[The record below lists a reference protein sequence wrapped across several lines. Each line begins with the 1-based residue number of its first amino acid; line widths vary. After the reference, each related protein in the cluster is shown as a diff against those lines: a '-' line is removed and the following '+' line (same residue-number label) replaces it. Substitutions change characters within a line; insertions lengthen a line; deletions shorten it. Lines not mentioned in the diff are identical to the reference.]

1 MNAHPAMDH
10 NERKRIRLAAFRVTR
25 LYPGPVGELVSR
37 ELMSWEEFGYRLS
50 SGSMIM
56 RIVDEVLNAQ
66 EQQSEAA

>member
-1 MNAHPAMDH
+1 MDH

-25 LYPGPVGELVSR
+25 LYPGAVGELVSR

-56 RIVDEVLNAQ
+56 RIVDEVLSAQ

>member
-1 MNAHPAMDH
+1 MNAHPSMDH